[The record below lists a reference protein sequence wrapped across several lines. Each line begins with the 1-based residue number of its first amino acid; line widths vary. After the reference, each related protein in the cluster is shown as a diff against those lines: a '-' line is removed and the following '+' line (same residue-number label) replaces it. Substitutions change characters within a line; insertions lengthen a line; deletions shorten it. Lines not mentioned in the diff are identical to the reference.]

1 MSDLLINSLMAEG
14 SLELALETAI
24 DNEIKEGAGEND
36 KEKTTESKDV
46 IADVPLLHLT
56 QQLLKTSSTQVLS
69 EFQQLF
75 LKPPTLQWPYTPPPR
90 PMTVELLL
98 KLQRLVIGSFFL
110 HHEDERPWYLIKGWL
125 GVSQAMWEQ
134 YSEDKF
140 SPRDE
145 HTRKHKRNDS
155 EDAHNTSMNA

>member
-14 SLELALETAI
+14 SLESALETAI

-36 KEKTTESKDV
+36 KEKTSESKDI

-75 LKPPTLQWPYTPPPR
+75 LKPPSLQWPYTPPPR

-110 HHEDERPWYLIKGWL
+110 HHEDERPWYLIKGKL
-125 GVSQAMWEQ
+125 VI
-134 YSEDKF
+134 
-140 SPRDE
+140 
-145 HTRKHKRNDS
+145 HKRPY
-155 EDAHNTSMNA
+155 APT